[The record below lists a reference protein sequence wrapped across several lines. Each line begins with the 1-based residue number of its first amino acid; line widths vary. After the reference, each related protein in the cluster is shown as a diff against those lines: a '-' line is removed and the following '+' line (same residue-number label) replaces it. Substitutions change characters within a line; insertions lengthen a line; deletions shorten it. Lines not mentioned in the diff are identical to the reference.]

1 MLIKNIYP
9 LSEGDFT
16 IGFDKQFVPFDDA
29 VDKLEDRPS
38 GSLLVEI
45 QPFLIETDEDLLLL
59 DTGLGFKNKDGEH
72 QQHTLIRDKGYQPA
86 DVTKVIMS
94 HLHKDHAGGLL
105 IEAKPAYPEAT
116 HYIYQPEWEYAVSQ
130 DGKSYEKI
138 LFEALQGQVDLQL
151 LTDKQGS
158 ITDDIHYEHS
168 GGHSPEH
175 IVWRIEAE
183 NRTLFFGGDEAPQAK
198 QMKTKYMAKYD
209 YDGRKAMELREQYY
223 TRGMQMDWT
232 FLFYHDIKSPA
243 VNFSS

>member
-16 IGFDKQFVPFDDA
+16 IGFDKKFVPFDSE

-45 QPFLIETDEDLLLL
+45 QPFLIETDTDLLLL
-59 DTGLGFKNKDGEH
+59 DTGLGFKNKQGEA
-72 QQHTLIRDKGYQPA
+72 QQHELIRKKGYQPH
-86 DVTKVIMS
+86 DITKVLMS

-105 IEAKPAYPEAT
+105 NDGKPSFPDAVY
-116 HYIYQPEWEYAVSQ
+116 YIYKPEWDYALSQ
-130 DGKSYEKI
+130 DGKSYEKE
-138 LFEALQGQVDLQL
+138 LFENLLGQAEVSFLDHP
-151 LTDKQGS
+151 KGS
-158 ITDDIHYEHS
+158 ISSNIHYEHS
-168 GGHSPEH
+168 GGHSPQH

-209 YDGRKAMELREQYY
+209 FDGRRAMYLREQYY
-223 TRGMQMDWT
+223 TQGIEMDWT